1 MTFCQTYVL
10 KRYWR
15 PIRVNNPELHP
26 TEGELYER
34 LDDGLDLEPK
44 HAIAYHDIEIDG
56 EIDSTLKLIRR
67 NLVAQH
73 YERRGKPLPAK
84 RTKTDPEPSAL
95 LPEDR
100 CHTNILMPMGESI
113 RRFCNPLELLS
124 YFPDCIREQKRGH
137 DKLIIHR
144 DASIGNLLIFERS
157 NGTTFGRLMDY
168 DHAKKAKE
176 KIDITSYIRD
186 LSSSELDTKRKV
198 LQYNLAYVRQRKAD
212 NVVLGLNRQVDNEVL
227 DRALKWVFEP
237 GHAAKYIR
245 DVADFTGLGNDASEK
260 PLCLSDLGWDE
271 KDGVDKWPDFAN
283 RKHGPGERTVDSPL
297 MYIEQELIVSQGTLP
312 YMSGDVIARKTLH
325 IPHGFES
332 RPPFVHQA
340 IHDVESL
347 FWVLVNLCLTRKGP
361 GAEMRREELDN
372 DSPSHT
378 GLRKIVNE
386 LFESKNDET
395 LKEAKI
401 SRHDYPELFGEEVVK
416 YFHPYFEPLKP
427 YVLK

>member
-1 MTFCQTYVL
+1 
-10 KRYWR
+10 
-15 PIRVNNPELHP
+15 
-26 TEGELYER
+26 
-34 LDDGLDLEPK
+34 
-44 HAIAYHDIEIDG
+44 
-56 EIDSTLKLIRR
+56 
-67 NLVAQH
+67 
-73 YERRGKPLPAK
+73 
-84 RTKTDPEPSAL
+84 
-95 LPEDR
+95 
-100 CHTNILMPMGESI
+100 MGESI

-283 RKHGPGERTVDSPL
+283 RKHGPGERT
-297 MYIEQELIVSQGTLP
+297 GTLP
-312 YMSGDVIARKTLH
+312 YMSGDVIARETLH
-325 IPHGFES
+325 TPPGFDEA
-332 RPPFVHQA
+332 PPFVHEA

-361 GAEMRREELDN
+361 
-372 DSPSHT
+372 
-378 GLRKIVNE
+378 
-386 LFESKNDET
+386 
-395 LKEAKI
+395 
-401 SRHDYPELFGEEVVK
+401 
-416 YFHPYFEPLKP
+416 
-427 YVLK
+427 